1 MVLLTLENVSKS
13 YGIRTLFEDV
23 NLGISDSD
31 RVAVIG
37 RNGAGKSTLLRILA
51 ALELPDDGTVSHN
64 NAARI
69 EVLTQDP
76 EFDPE
81 LQPLQAVLDDDS
93 PRFQAVRAYEAA
105 MEKSLADPNDSAAAD
120 ALARAGGAMDEHDGW
135 SLEAEANAML
145 DRLGVPASGRTIG
158 QLSGGQRR
166 RVALARALLRPSD
179 LLVLDEPTNH
189 LDVETVEWLEE
200 YLGGRTGALLLVTHD
215 RYVLDRVTN
224 VILEIADGTVY
235 RHEGNYSYYLEAR
248 DERERRQLQAEQ
260 KRKQLAKK
268 ELEWLRR
275 GPKAR
280 TTKARYRVD
289 KAKALQ
295 EAGTVPDDSMVEFDF
310 VGSRLGKKIMEARD
324 LTKAWGDL
332 TVVDDFTYAFSRGER
347 VGIIGPNGAGK
358 TTLLEILA
366 GRVQP
371 DSGEVEVGETV
382 VLGYVDQVGSALD
395 PEQRVFDAVNDI
407 NPRIRTSDGTI
418 SASQMLD
425 RFLFE
430 GEKKH
435 GFIKTLSG
443 GEKRR
448 LHLLMV
454 LMREPNVLFLD
465 EPTNDLDVETLTVLE
480 DYLDGFDGVVVV
492 VSHDRFFL
500 DRNIDHLLEVAPG
513 GQITEFPGTYTPW
526 AEAKA
531 AREAKERKAER
542 EEREAREVEA
552 VVETAP
558 KPAAKKKLSYNE
570 QREYD
575 ALQDRI
581 PELEERL
588 EALDH
593 EMVAA
598 SSDHELLATLAEE
611 RRALVEELDAG
622 FERWMELEERA

>member
-581 PELEERL
+581 PEIEERL